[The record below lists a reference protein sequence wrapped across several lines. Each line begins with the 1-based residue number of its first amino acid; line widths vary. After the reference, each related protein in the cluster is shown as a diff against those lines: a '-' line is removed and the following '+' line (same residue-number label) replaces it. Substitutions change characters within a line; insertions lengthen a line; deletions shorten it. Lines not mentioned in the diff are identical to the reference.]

1 VSAQSSNGDAMATM
15 DDFDFSAKVIKA
27 GGAMADK
34 NWHRLVDHT
43 VAEWSGDLDATMAT
57 MSRNDPFQI
66 MYATGLHVVG
76 FDEVREFYRNRMLT
90 FQGQGF
96 FAHRWVVSDEVIVGN
111 GYFEGVPNG
120 VFFGTPATGKK
131 LCLPMSIWIYFEDT
145 MLKGEAAYLDGRE
158 LQRQIVE
165 GTNQSRHTPLY

>member
-1 VSAQSSNGDAMATM
+1 MATM
-15 DDFDFSAKVIKA
+15 DDFDFSAQVIKA

-34 NWHRLVDHT
+34 NWQRLVAHT

-57 MSRNDPFQI
+57 ISRNDPFQI
-66 MYATGLHVVG
+66 MHATGLHVVG
-76 FDEVREFYRNRMLT
+76 FEAVREFYKSRMLT

-96 FAHRWVVSDEVIVGN
+96 FAHRWVVSDEVIVGQ
-111 GYFEGVPNG
+111 GYFEGTPSG
-120 VFFGTPATGKK
+120 VFFGTPTSGKK

-165 GTNQSRHTPLY
+165 GTNQTRHTPVY

>member
-1 VSAQSSNGDAMATM
+1 MATM
-15 DDFDFSAKVIKA
+15 DDFDFSAQVIKA
-27 GGAMADK
+27 GGALADR
-34 NWHRLVDHT
+34 NWARLVDHT
-43 VAEWSGDLDATMAT
+43 VAEWSGDLDGTMAT

-66 MYATGLHVVG
+66 MYATGLRVVG

-96 FAHRWVVSDEVIVGN
+96 FAHRWVVSDEVIVGQ
-111 GYFEGVPNG
+111 GYFEGTPKG
-120 VFFGTPATGKK
+120 VFFGTPTSGKK

-165 GTNQSRHTPLY
+165 GTTQSRHTPVY

>member
-1 VSAQSSNGDAMATM
+1 MATM
-15 DDFDFSAKVIKA
+15 DDFDFSAQVIKA
-27 GGAMADK
+27 GGALADR
-34 NWHRLVDHT
+34 NWARLVDHT
-43 VAEWSGDLDATMAT
+43 VAEWSGDLDGTMAT

-120 VFFGTPATGKK
+120 VFFGTPTTGKK

-145 MLKGEAAYLDGRE
+145 MLKGEAAYLDGRD

-165 GTNQSRHTPLY
+165 GTYRSRHTQVY

>member
-1 VSAQSSNGDAMATM
+1 MATM
-15 DDFDFSAKVIKA
+15 DDFDFSAQVIKA
-27 GGAMADK
+27 GGALADR
-34 NWHRLVDHT
+34 NWARLVDHT
-43 VAEWSGDLDATMAT
+43 VAEWSGDLDGTMAT

-120 VFFGTPATGKK
+120 VFFGTPTTGKK

-165 GTNQSRHTPLY
+165 GTNRSRHTPVY

>member
-1 VSAQSSNGDAMATM
+1 MATM
-15 DDFDFSAKVIKA
+15 DDFDFSAQVIKA

-34 NWHRLVDHT
+34 NWQRLVEHT

-76 FDEVREFYRNRMLT
+76 FEEVREFYRNRMLT

-120 VFFGTPATGKK
+120 IFFGTPTTGKK

-165 GTNQSRHTPLY
+165 GANQSRHTPVY

>member
-1 VSAQSSNGDAMATM
+1 MATM
-15 DDFDFSAKVIKA
+15 DDFDFSATVIKA
-27 GGAMADK
+27 GGALAEK
-34 NWHRLVDHT
+34 NWQRLVEHT

-57 MSRNDPFQI
+57 MSRADPFQI

-76 FDEVREFYRNRMLT
+76 FENVREFYRKRMLT

-96 FAHRWVVSDEVIVGN
+96 FAHRWIVSDDAIVGN

-120 VFFGTPATGKK
+120 VFFGTPTTGKR

-145 MLKGEAAYLDGRE
+145 LVKGEAAYLDGRE

-165 GTNQSRHTPLY
+165 GTSGSRHDPVY

>member
-1 VSAQSSNGDAMATM
+1 MATM
-15 DDFDFSAKVIKA
+15 DDFDFSAQVIKA
-27 GGAMADK
+27 GGALADR
-34 NWHRLVDHT
+34 NWARLVDHT
-43 VAEWSGDLDATMAT
+43 VAEWSGDLDGTMAT

-66 MYATGLHVVG
+66 MYATGLRVVG

-111 GYFEGVPNG
+111 GYFEGVPSG
-120 VFFGTPATGKK
+120 VFFGTPTTGKK

-165 GTNQSRHTPLY
+165 GTNRSRHTPVY